1 MTNFFSNLFGAG
13 RVGNGVNPDC
23 HAKDPNNCRICHTG
37 KFSETARKEAG
48 AEKEDAL
55 TPAEKELARIKK
67 ESGKIGKPVSYGQ
80 QSASFAYL
88 KSNHKPL
95 PAASFSKSSHF
106 GGIWE
111 GSEYV
116 PQPPPTPRTADE
128 IEKEIAKAKPKN
140 LDAVKALGN
149 YVTEDGKKSET
160 RISPLTGKPVSREL
174 NTIINALMCGIPV
187 RDHEITS
194 IPEWQDAERKKAEH
208 AAQRVKAGKSAN
220 TWSDVSAAREKIRK
234 DVFAKIT
241 GPTVDHELNDALKP
255 DESYEVKKGFRFD
268 IVMGI
273 PGSGKNFSF
282 ADRISHDN
290 CSRLADA
297 DMIKRQLPGYDGGL
311 GASDVHDEST
321 FINRDLLD
329 LAYQKGSQINGD
341 NIVYQT
347 MGSNSS
353 LIDHIERAHDA
364 GYKVHLHFCDIDPI
378 KAKGRML
385 FRFMNTGR
393 TIPLSVYDH
402 AGTVNSSY
410 EAAKPYADTVEKV
423 RADAGKGIEPKEV
436 EKLENKTPKRR
447 AKDVNYGQYGLFG
460 YSGSSASAPQ
470 PSFLETG
477 SGDDDIPEWF
487 NDPSFWDDPVGYE
500 DKPAKK
506 GKAAKQDDGGK
517 RSGMSIEDI
526 IAGKGLKLK

>member
-1 MTNFFSNLFGAG
+1 MSNFFSSLFGG
-13 RVGNGVNPDC
+13 SHVGNGVNPDC
-23 HAKDPNNCRICHTG
+23 HAKDPGNCRICHTG
-37 KFSETARKEAG
+37 RFSDDAKKGEK

-55 TPAEKELARIKK
+55 TPAEKELARLKK
-67 ESGKIGKPVSYGQ
+67 ESANIGKPVSSPDI
-80 QSASFAYL
+80 SAYVGSL
-88 KSNHKPL
+88 KKKHKPS
-95 PAASFSKSSHF
+95 PKVSYSQTSHF
-106 GGIWE
+106 GGIWDK
-111 GSEYV
+111 SEFV
-116 PQPPPTPRTADE
+116 PTPPPTPRTAEE
-128 IEKEIAKAKPKN
+128 IEKEISKAKPKN
-140 LDAVKALGN
+140 LDAVKALGE
-149 YVTEDGKKSET
+149 YVSGDGKKSET
-160 RISPLTGKPVSREL
+160 RVSPLTGKPISREL

-194 IPEWQDAERKKAEH
+194 IPEWQEAERKKAEH
-208 AAQRVKAGKSAN
+208 AAQRIKSGKSAN
-220 TWSDVSAAREKIRK
+220 TWSDISADREKIRK
-234 DVFAKIT
+234 DVFEKIT
-241 GPTVDHELNDALKP
+241 APTVDHTLNDALKP
-255 DESYEVKKGFRFD
+255 GESYEVKKGFRFD

-329 LAYQKGSQINGD
+329 LAYKKGSRINGD

-410 EAAKPYADTVEKV
+410 ESAKPYADTVEKV

-447 AKDVNYGQYGLFG
+447 KNEVNYGQYGLFG
-460 YSGSSASAPQ
+460 YSAGSSNSPKT
-470 PSFLETG
+470 SYIESG

-487 NDPSFWDDPVGYE
+487 NDPAFWDDPIAYE
-500 DKPAKK
+500 SKSMKK
-506 GKAAKQDDGGK
+506 GKADRNKKEEK